1 MTDSTAHDRRESLG
15 GNLDRLAERAG
26 GVLSRARLTVRV
38 RQVLSRTVSLLCLFA
53 LPGLLFELLRF
64 LAGYAA
70 PGLRWWQHAALV
82 LAFASVF
89 AAGWLWRDYR
99 SHRFARGATLG
110 LFDRQLGLANRLA
123 TADEF
128 IVAPGRSG
136 FMAAAIDDAVEPAER
151 AMHSQAQPIHV
162 DRQWH
167 LSRWSLASVPGT
179 AGLLLLTTWLGGL
192 ELANAGAEPG
202 SPASGASSPDLAVIG
217 TVTENPAGETGMR
230 SAAEPLRLAR
240 SDADT
245 GNTASADAP
254 ESEAGHVAANPSG
267 RSAQQQG
274 GDRRSTSSQS
284 GGMPSGAAS
293 RPQAAASGQQ
303 AARSKPSASGQQDRQ
318 SAAEPQAAS
327 GERQAASA
335 TDTSSPA
342 GESGSSDSPGDSGQ
356 SGDDGQDGGA
366 GAESAQAQ
374 AGQGEGE
381 QSDSQS
387 GAGQGEEDDQ
397 RGEGEQSNEGA
408 GEGQRTAEGESQN
421 SGESG
426 GEPDARAE
434 RQSQGEGGQPDFGQ
448 QSAEGTGEGR
458 SSGEDA
464 IKKNRGAAKAMLAL
478 PTADRLIGRRGEGPE
493 QTRQEQSL
501 PLAEQVAPVPAGAR
515 PQRGDRIGTLQHARV
530 SGWSRDLVMSYF
542 DRPHDE
548 AAGGKTESANTNTN
562 TNTNTNAGNG
572 QGD

>member
-128 IVAPGRSG
+128 IAAPGRSG

-192 ELANAGAEPG
+192 ELANAGG
-202 SPASGASSPDLAVIG
+202 VPAGGASSPDLAVIG

-240 SDADT
+240 SDADP

-254 ESEAGHVAANPSG
+254 ESEAGHTAANPSG
-267 RSAQQQG
+267 RSARQQG

-284 GGMPSGAAS
+284 RGMPSGSAS
-293 RPQAAASGQQ
+293 RPRAAASGQQ

-318 SAAEPQAAS
+318 AAAEPQAAS
-327 GERQAASA
+327 GERQAASE

-356 SGDDGQDGGA
+356 SGDDGQDS

-381 QSDSQS
+381 ESESQS

-421 SGESG
+421 NGESG
-426 GEPDARAE
+426 GEPDARAQ

-458 SSGEDA
+458 SSGEDV
-464 IKKNRGAAKAMLAL
+464 IKKNRGAAKAMLAV

-493 QTRQEQSL
+493 QTRQEQSP
-501 PLAEQVAPVPAGAR
+501 PLEEQVAPVPASAR

-542 DRPHDE
+542 DRPQDE
-548 AAGGKTESANTNTN
+548 AAGDKTEPTNTN
-562 TNTNTNAGNG
+562 TDTNAGNG
-572 QGD
+572 QGE